1 MSIDRRI
8 NKYNVCIH
16 TNTHTVEY
24 CSALENKE
32 ILELGTIWMD
42 LEGITL
48 SEISKAEKENTV
60 WFH

>member
-1 MSIDRRI
+1 M
-8 NKYNVCIH
+8 Y

-32 ILELGTIWMD
+32 ILALGTIWMD

-48 SEISKAEKENTV
+48 SEISKAEQENTV